1 MAAGWQR
8 GHGTNM
14 DVTADDRGERRIQL
28 LLVDDHPLFRKGL
41 GAVISAATDMSIV
54 GEAGDLDEVRG
65 VASSTDIDVALVDV
79 WMTAVG
85 GIAIARELH
94 ELQPRCRILGL
105 SVVDEPTIIAEMLR
119 AGAVGF
125 ALKIEDPERILDAI
139 RQTAAG
145 VRYLPPRVSQEKIEL
160 ELASAGACLDGRL
173 TKRER
178 EIFELVIQGYT
189 NAEIGARLYIARRTV
204 ETHRYRIMKKLEARS
219 VTEMQ
224 RLAARYRL

>member
-1 MAAGWQR
+1 
-8 GHGTNM
+8 M
-14 DVTADDRGERRIQL
+14 DVNEDDRGEGSIRL

-41 GAVISAATDMSIV
+41 GALITAAPDMKIV
-54 GEAGDLDEVRG
+54 GEAGDIDEVRG
-65 VASSTDIDVALVDV
+65 VAGSVEVDVALVDV
-79 WMTAVG
+79 WMSSIG
-85 GIAIARELH
+85 GIGIARELH
-94 ELQPRCRILGL
+94 ELQPRCKILGL
-105 SVVDEPTIIAEMLR
+105 SVVDEPAIIAEMLR

-125 ALKIEDPERILDAI
+125 ALKIEDPERIVDAI

-145 VRYLPPRVSQEKIEL
+145 VRYLPQRVSQEKIEL
-160 ELASAGACLDGRL
+160 ELANGGTCLDGRL

-219 VTEMQ
+219 VSEMQ

>member
-1 MAAGWQR
+1 
-8 GHGTNM
+8 M
-14 DVTADDRGERRIQL
+14 DVTEDHRGERRIRL

-41 GAVISAATDMSIV
+41 GALISAALDMQIV
-54 GEAGDLDEVRG
+54 GEAGDVDEVRA
-65 VASSTDIDVALVDV
+65 VANSAEIDVALVDV
-79 WMTAVG
+79 WMTSIG
-85 GIAIARELH
+85 GIGIARELH

-105 SVVDEPTIIAEMLR
+105 SVVDEPAIIAEMLR
-119 AGAVGF
+119 AGATGF
-125 ALKIEDPERILDAI
+125 ALKIEDPDRILEAV

-145 VRYLPPRVSQEKIEL
+145 IRYLPPRVSQETIEL
-160 ELASAGACLDGRL
+160 ELASGGTCLDGRL

-224 RLAARYRL
+224 RLAARYRM